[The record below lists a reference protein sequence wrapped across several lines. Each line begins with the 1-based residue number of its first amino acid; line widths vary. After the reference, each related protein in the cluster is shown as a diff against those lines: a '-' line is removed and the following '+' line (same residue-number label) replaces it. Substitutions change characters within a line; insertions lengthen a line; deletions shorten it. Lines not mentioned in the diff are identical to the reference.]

1 MDERIGLTER
11 GHDVTA
17 AGIDGPAW
25 CAQGMSERGSRYP
38 LAVEAP
44 VLRMVNVLVPGISTL
59 SDSARHF
66 ALYWA
71 LAQLCES
78 ADYDSHTC
86 RMLVR
91 RCESAL
97 AWASL
102 INTETRGG
110 NGPAAM
116 HGADTVRRLLVQ
128 NPGDDIGEHLAAN
141 YSPRSW
147 GYWSQYIG
155 PATTLGIASIDKNA
169 LRAGRRPCP
178 PKVQSIFASLFDIVT
193 QRPVAATDLGDLRA
207 VATTALDDASAEPLR
222 GLMTATPASL
232 GTGHWTG
239 DDLTRRSTL
248 RILSRAVQLVPGQ
261 TDWRAIFS
269 AAVAFGPHLAADPV
283 YREEGDRAQAWRG
296 VLLRHRFVG
305 AWRELWAALVQH
317 VLDAAEPLNRAQ
329 LHEWIR
335 SCTSPVPMSEFL
347 ANLPPTTG
355 ADGHPTPAE
364 DQLDAQD
371 RGPIESGLALILLG
385 ARRIDEL
392 SGPALAAFRGGPAAP
407 RRAFLD
413 PHWVGARAR
422 DHDGQRIDDFAA
434 AVVDDMLGQSHR
446 VALRKLDVKPN
457 GRVEM
462 PSKLYEREGRY
473 FAVSPEGAYN
483 IGYRAE
489 TLGSLAIQLG
499 LLERGAEAYQVREV
513 GRQLLELPG

>member
-1 MDERIGLTER
+1 
-11 GHDVTA
+11 
-17 AGIDGPAW
+17 
-25 CAQGMSERGSRYP
+25 
-38 LAVEAP
+38 
-44 VLRMVNVLVPGISTL
+44 
-59 SDSARHF
+59 
-66 ALYWA
+66 
-71 LAQLCES
+71 
-78 ADYDSHTC
+78 
-86 RMLVR
+86 
-91 RCESAL
+91 
-97 AWASL
+97 
-102 INTETRGG
+102 
-110 NGPAAM
+110 
-116 HGADTVRRLLVQ
+116 
-128 NPGDDIGEHLAAN
+128 
-141 YSPRSW
+141 
-147 GYWSQYIG
+147 
-155 PATTLGIASIDKNA
+155 
-169 LRAGRRPCP
+169 
-178 PKVQSIFASLFDIVT
+178 
-193 QRPVAATDLGDLRA
+193 
-207 VATTALDDASAEPLR
+207 
-222 GLMTATPASL
+222 
-232 GTGHWTG
+232 
-239 DDLTRRSTL
+239 
-248 RILSRAVQLVPGQ
+248 
-261 TDWRAIFS
+261 
-269 AAVAFGPHLAADPV
+269 
-283 YREEGDRAQAWRG
+283 
-296 VLLRHRFVG
+296 
-305 AWRELWAALVQH
+305 
-317 VLDAAEPLNRAQ
+317 
-329 LHEWIR
+329 
-335 SCTSPVPMSEFL
+335 MSEFL